1 MILLANT
8 MSGTRNTLVVIFFL
22 TCRPNLFS
30 IILFIFRTAVYHK
43 LHTVIERTLNA
54 CKNILV
60 VSQVMDRPLGKHV
73 LRALNFEC
81 GNPDRCVPVPCA
93 LTGDCIFRSVKSNPH
108 GGDKK
113 IKNMGT
119 DIGKRKRV
127 SMWEEYRT
135 RMETRRYHARQMCH
149 FQRGLGNRQQH
160 MVPVTCKITP
170 TAERPAQIRDRTGRF
185 DGN

>member
-30 IILFIFRTAVYHK
+30 IILFIFRTAVYHR

-60 VSQVMDRPLGKHV
+60 VTHVMDRPLCETV
-73 LRALNFEC
+73 LRALYPEW
-81 GNPDRCVPVPCA
+81 GSPGRCVPVPRA

-119 DIGKRKRV
+119 DIGKKKYSV
-127 SMWEEYRT
+127 
-135 RMETRRYHARQMCH
+135 CN
-149 FQRGLGNRQQH
+149 G
-160 MVPVTCKITP
+160 
-170 TAERPAQIRDRTGRF
+170 
-185 DGN
+185 

>member
-1 MILLANT
+1 
-8 MSGTRNTLVVIFFL
+8 
-22 TCRPNLFS
+22 
-30 IILFIFRTAVYHK
+30 
-43 LHTVIERTLNA
+43 
-54 CKNILV
+54 
-60 VSQVMDRPLGKHV
+60 MDRPLHTAV
-73 LRALNFEC
+73 LSALYLEW
-81 GNPDRCVPVPCA
+81 GNPSCCVPVPHA
-93 LTGDCIFRSVKSNPH
+93 LIGDCIFRSVKSNPH

-149 FQRGLGNRQQH
+149 FERGLGNQQQH
-160 MVPVTCKITP
+160 MIPVTGKITP
-170 TAERPAQIRDRTGRF
+170 TDERPAQIRDRTCRF

>member
-1 MILLANT
+1 M
-8 MSGTRNTLVVIFFL
+8 
-22 TCRPNLFS
+22 
-30 IILFIFRTAVYHK
+30 
-43 LHTVIERTLNA
+43 NA

-60 VSQVMDRPLGKHV
+60 VVQVMDRPLCNHV
-73 LRALNFEC
+73 PSTLTFEW
-81 GNPDRCVPVPCA
+81 GNPSCCVPVPRA

-135 RMETRRYHARQMCH
+135 RMETRRHHVRQMCH
-149 FQRGLGNRQQH
+149 FQAVLRNRQRY
-160 MVPVTCKITP
+160 MVPVTGKITP